1 MFRNNMESVHLKGG
15 RERRGVE
22 IAGKYV
28 RCPVVNVMEI

>member
-22 IAGKYV
+22 IAGL
-28 RCPVVNVMEI
+28 